1 MFKTRS
7 ERKIGLIIPILE
19 LMMLFQI
26 KVMNGK
32 NSSIN
37 HTQAL
42 VILKY
47 IQLILYLK
55 LLFLKLLKD
64 VIITPNNKS
73 LTEISVVMMDG
84 VKLRRELQ
92 MSQILYY
99 KNQL

>member
-1 MFKTRS
+1 
-7 ERKIGLIIPILE
+7 
-19 LMMLFQI
+19 MMLFQI

-32 NSSIN
+32 NSSVN

-55 LLFLKLLKD
+55 LLFLMLLKD

-99 KNQL
+99 KNQLWLKMLKR

>member
-1 MFKTRS
+1 M
-7 ERKIGLIIPILE
+7 IIPILE
-19 LMMLFQI
+19 LMMLFHI

-32 NSSIN
+32 NSSVN
-37 HTQAL
+37 HTPRAL

-47 IQLILYLK
+47 IQLIMYLK

-92 MSQILYY
+92 MSQIL
-99 KNQL
+99 

>member
-1 MFKTRS
+1 M
-7 ERKIGLIIPILE
+7 IIPILE

-32 NSSIN
+32 NSSVN

-42 VILKY
+42 AILKY
-47 IQLILYLK
+47 IQRILYLK
-55 LLFLKLLKD
+55 LLFLKLRKD
-64 VIITPNNKS
+64 VIITSNNKS
-73 LTEISVVMMDG
+73 ATEISVVMMDG